1 VFKNISAEALYG
13 LLIAIVL
20 LLAYYDAGIP
30 GLFGTI
36 IVSIVSGVLWRL
48 GVSLGVL
55 FMTLVAAPTL
65 TAIITKIPSP

>member
-1 VFKNISAEALYG
+1 VFKNVSAEALYG

-65 TAIITKIPSP
+65 TAIITKIPSL

>member
-1 VFKNISAEALYG
+1 MFKNISAEALYG

>member
-1 VFKNISAEALYG
+1 MFKNVSAEALYG

-36 IVSIVSGVLWRL
+36 IVSLVSG
-48 GVSLGVL
+48 
-55 FMTLVAAPTL
+55 MP
-65 TAIITKIPSP
+65 